1 MAIED
6 REDLEFIKRFSK
18 IKISKAC
25 KHFKYD
31 QANLINGRLSKEK
44 EKNVRKYIEN
54 KVANIYV
61 NESDNYVKDNT
72 L

>member
-1 MAIED
+1 MEK
-6 REDLEFIKRFSK
+6 REDLEFIKSFSK

-31 QANLINGRLSKEK
+31 QSNLINGRLGVEK

-61 NESDNYVKDNT
+61 TESDDYVKEDNT